1 MAHDLQR
8 SVTRVAANMRDLSM
22 RDYRWAMVHAHDFLS
37 AFALQVASSTMFLE
51 DAERVDPNSES
62 AWEQL
67 MVAARGIRSV
77 AQIRR
82 EIMLEL
88 NAVAVDSSSSSSSSR
103 SSASDP
109 DL

>member
-51 DAERVDPNSES
+51 DAERDDPNSES

-67 MVAARGIRSV
+67 MVAARGILAAAGTAPTIQPLTISPSLRTGGP
-77 AQIRR
+77 
-82 EIMLEL
+82 
-88 NAVAVDSSSSSSSSR
+88 DSSG
-103 SSASDP
+103 
-109 DL
+109 